1 MTNIEKN
8 KISFNDSLSKTVFLS
23 EKIVRP
29 KRDWR
34 ILVILFAVFL
44 IVSIGFDF
52 YMYQQVSSGDMYVD
66 VNRSDVAIESLK
78 KSDLQKIL
86 DNFDNKKTIITTL
99 KIKNLVDPS
108 I

>member
-1 MTNIEKN
+1 
-8 KISFNDSLSKTVFLS
+8 
-23 EKIVRP
+23 
-29 KRDWR
+29 
-34 ILVILFAVFL
+34 
-44 IVSIGFDF
+44 
-52 YMYQQVSSGDMYVD
+52 MYVD